1 MIALRKSLTT
11 HTVLFLF
18 FFYFFFFANYYFY
31 KKVGSMKWKWERFN
45 WWYHGRWII
54 ITWEIYGSSA
64 QWANYIMNDIK
75 FGNSNYQ
82 TMYQPLSRHMHE
94 RFVTYQK
101 GENEGSFWV
110 ICDLQWILNEKNAEL
125 NNINICGTT
134 IVQT

>member
-1 MIALRKSLTT
+1 
-11 HTVLFLF
+11 
-18 FFYFFFFANYYFY
+18 
-31 KKVGSMKWKWERFN
+31 
-45 WWYHGRWII
+45 
-54 ITWEIYGSSA
+54 
-64 QWANYIMNDIK
+64 MNDIK

-134 IVQT
+134 IVQGFKDFKDSNLFH

>member
-1 MIALRKSLTT
+1 
-11 HTVLFLF
+11 
-18 FFYFFFFANYYFY
+18 
-31 KKVGSMKWKWERFN
+31 MKWKWERFN